1 MTLSITYTDEQHEIF
16 QKAKQAFLFSQ
27 EERRNIL
34 KRMVQENEFPDQLW
48 KAFTQ
53 HNFMGALIPKKYGG
67 LDVGIVGLAK
77 IIEEYCT
84 TGFPNVLPI
93 LTQMAIICI
102 TRYGDD
108 ALKNKFLPQLASGDI
123 KSCIAATEA
132 HSGMN
137 LFAITTFADNRGDH
151 FILNGSKIYIGGAD
165 ICDYMMCLVR
175 TKTPEEH
182 QKEGLRKMIGFSL
195 LLVDPKTEGIRLEAM
210 PVRGDAGLHPHR
222 ITFNNV
228 EVPIEN
234 LIGPE
239 HSGAIILFDAANLE
253 RIMMGAAIS
262 GITRYCLHKASSYA
276 QERQVFSDVPI
287 GQYQAIQH
295 PLADIQIRHESL
307 KLLIEQAATLF
318 DQRENS
324 NEVGYWANCTKYL
337 AARLGIDAVDTAIET
352 LGGKGFNE
360 EEELIHLWDLVRLF
374 KTAPTSNALILN
386 YVAEQK
392 LNLPR
397 SY

>member
-1 MTLSITYTDEQHEIF
+1 
-16 QKAKQAFLFSQ
+16 
-27 EERRNIL
+27 
-34 KRMVQENEFPDQLW
+34 
-48 KAFTQ
+48 
-53 HNFMGALIPKKYGG
+53 
-67 LDVGIVGLAK
+67 
-77 IIEEYCT
+77 
-84 TGFPNVLPI
+84 
-93 LTQMAIICI
+93 
-102 TRYGDD
+102 
-108 ALKNKFLPQLASGDI
+108 
-123 KSCIAATEA
+123 
-132 HSGMN
+132 
-137 LFAITTFADNRGDH
+137 
-151 FILNGSKIYIGGAD
+151 
-165 ICDYMMCLVR
+165 
-175 TKTPEEH
+175 
-182 QKEGLRKMIGFSL
+182 
-195 LLVDPKTEGIRLEAM
+195 M